1 MRTRRRKDREEIGHL
16 GIDRSRLNVRDLFW
30 EASVSVLSNP
40 GRSLVT
46 VVGTILG
53 AAAFVASLGLGSTL
67 NQQVSTAFDQRRAT
81 EVLVEPEDQAT
92 TDSWLH
98 DAAIGRLTRL
108 NGVVAAGRR
117 MSLGERPMRR
127 MTDVRQ
133 SSAGVPVIGADPS
146 ALQVMAPRV
155 TVGRSFGEFHER
167 HATPVV
173 MLSATVA
180 RQLGIHRTGVAV
192 FVADQAHTVVGIF
205 NDVVR
210 RPEAMVAAIVP
221 YSAAERLNQ
230 SGGSQPAKRDVLV
243 ETSPGAAQL
252 IGRQAPLALRPE
264 APVELRAIAP
274 PDPRTLRQE
283 IEGSTTRTT
292 LLISGVALLMGT
304 ISIGNAA
311 TSGVAQRTGEIGLRR
326 AVGAR
331 RRHIFGQLVLE
342 TTVLGGLGGGVG
354 ALLGV
359 LTISIVS
366 VVNGWTPAVE
376 IRSAVFACTAST
388 IAGLLAGLVPA
399 ARAARIPPV
408 QALQR

>member
-1 MRTRRRKDREEIGHL
+1 M
-16 GIDRSRLNVRDLFW
+16 
-30 EASVSVLSNP
+30 
-40 GRSLVT
+40 
-46 VVGTILG
+46 
-53 AAAFVASLGLGSTL
+53 
-67 NQQVSTAFDQRRAT
+67 
-81 EVLVEPEDQAT
+81 
-92 TDSWLH
+92 
-98 DAAIGRLTRL
+98 
-108 NGVVAAGRR
+108 
-117 MSLGERPMRR
+117 
-127 MTDVRQ
+127 
-133 SSAGVPVIGADPS
+133 IGADPS

-205 NDVVR
+205 DDVVR
-210 RPEAMVAAIVP
+210 RPEAMAAAIVP

-264 APVELRAIAP
+264 APAELRAIAP

-342 TTVLGGLGGGVG
+342 TTVLGWLGGGVG